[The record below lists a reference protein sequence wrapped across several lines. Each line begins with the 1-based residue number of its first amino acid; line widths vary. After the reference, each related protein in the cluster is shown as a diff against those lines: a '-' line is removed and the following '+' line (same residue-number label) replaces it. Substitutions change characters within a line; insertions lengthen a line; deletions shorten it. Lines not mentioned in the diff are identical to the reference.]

1 VNLYVQRTQLETRDK
16 QAGRPSARPDPDRR
30 VRRPAP
36 PTRRQSGH
44 RAHPLAPEGH
54 RRSQILHSHLE
65 LGLTAAL
72 RARPDVITARIL
84 MPLDVTDRVME
95 RPGRAH
101 GLLGAVP
108 GWNHTTL
115 APTAVV

>member
-1 VNLYVQRTQLETRDK
+1 MLI
-16 QAGRPSARPDPDRR
+16 
-30 VRRPAP
+30 
-36 PTRRQSGH
+36 
-44 RAHPLAPEGH
+44 PLAPEGH

-65 LGLTAAL
+65 LVLTAAL

-101 GLLGAVP
+101 GLLGVVP

-115 APTAVV
+115 APTAVVWRVAASASAGGRNTSTTSTGVSISLSDR